1 MARTRKYKNRRP
13 RNTRRRRQHRMRGGA
28 QKTVNIYIDGKQLEV
43 NTLSEL
49 DEIHLHTFIDTILG
63 LGVDLSV
70 VVSGISYAVDDT
82 SIPPNF
88 IGRHDYTDSIHYTDE
103 AKDQLNFEFA
113 NLAMNEDGS
122 FKKVE
127 IEVI

>member
-28 QKTVNIYIDGKQLEV
+28 QKTVNVYIDGKQLEV

-49 DEIHLHTFIDTILG
+49 DEIHLHTFVDTILG
-63 LGVDLSV
+63 LADDISV
-70 VVSGISYAVDDT
+70 VVSGTSYAVDDT
-82 SIPPNF
+82 KIPVTF
-88 IGRHDYTDSIHYTDE
+88 IGRHDVTESIQYTDE
-103 AKDQLNFEFA
+103 DRDQLIIPFA
-113 NLAMNEDGS
+113 NLVMNEDGS

-127 IEVI
+127 IEII